1 MQTAG
6 LTAGRPRPLIVP
18 GGLIGQIRNKG
29 NYQHPPP
36 VLDDNSQE
44 STSVFVGM
52 FSMICLVT
60 QLPDIISYEVSGFQA
75 GKYLSF
81 MFWGECSAVQCSA
94 LCGGGC

>member
-36 VLDDNSQE
+36 VLDDDS
-44 STSVFVGM
+44 
-52 FSMICLVT
+52 
-60 QLPDIISYEVSGFQA
+60 
-75 GKYLSF
+75 
-81 MFWGECSAVQCSA
+81 
-94 LCGGGC
+94 